1 MNSVESK
8 IIYLIIRDF
17 RTYLTSSKQFDL
29 NDEVYEIKLKD
40 IGIHPEPNEHLVP
53 LKLFNFEYTKTKY
66 TFSFNSDL
74 VDVSLLP
81 QKYFDVLRIT
91 NNRRSKTLSLESIK
105 ELDVK
110 RKLVKELTNF
120 NIKYPQYVLLYNS
133 NDINSINK
141 AIELKTKFENI
152 IIEIENFNKIQ

>member
-1 MNSVESK
+1 MNSTEFET
-8 IIYLIIRDF
+8 IYLIIRDF
-17 RTYLTSSKQFDL
+17 KTYLTTTKQFDL

-40 IGIHPEPNEHLVP
+40 INIYPEPNEYSVP
-53 LKLFNFEYTKTKY
+53 LKLFKFEYVKTGY

-81 QKYFDVLRIT
+81 TKYFDILRIT
-91 NNRRSKTLSLESIK
+91 NSRRSKTLSLESIK
-105 ELDVK
+105 ELDIK

-120 NIKYPQYVLLYNS
+120 NIKYPQYILLYNS

-141 AIELKTKFENI
+141 AIELKNKFEEI